1 MAAQFFAA
9 AERALG
15 DVDAAIAEGDFAP
28 LRDWLTENVYRHGAR
43 YLPDELV
50 EKATG
55 APLSI
60 APFIAYLKGKYG
72 PLYGV
77 ESW

>member
-1 MAAQFFAA
+1 M
-9 AERALG
+9 
-15 DVDAAIAEGDFAP
+15 
-28 LRDWLTENVYRHGAR
+28 YRHGAR